1 MAISLYD
8 TVALTAIVEQLKLP
22 SQFLLD
28 TFFPGITTSETEFV
42 AVDVFVGQRRLAPFV
57 SPLLE
62 GKLVESLGVT
72 TNQFKPAYLKPKTRL
87 DPMRP
92 IRRSIGEQIGGNQMS
107 PADRERANL
116 AFELEQHITMINR
129 RLEWMAAQAL
139 INGSVTVA
147 GEGYPTQT
155 VNFGRAG
162 ALTIAQL
169 TGSNAWT
176 LTNVNAASNPVVPSN
191 NLQDWSALVLQACGL
206 PVTDIVFTPGAWK
219 VFRQDPIIKSVV
231 AALNYNAPGLAAGGV
246 NAKIGGQFMGNWG
259 PWRLWLYY
267 DWYVDPVSLTETA
280 MIPDGTVIMGSDQL
294 NGTRAFGAIL
304 DPELAYISAPYAP
317 KSWTTQDPGARWL
330 MTQSSPL
337 VIPTQVN
344 ASLTATV
351 F

>member
-8 TVALTAIVEQLKLP
+8 TISLAAIVEQMKLP

-28 TFFPGITTSETEFV
+28 TFFPGITVSQTEFI
-42 AVDVFVGQRRLAPFV
+42 AVDVFVGQRRMAPFV

-62 GKLVESLGVT
+62 GKLVESLGMT

-87 DPMRP
+87 DPLRP
-92 IRRSIGEQIGGNQMS
+92 IRRAIGEQIGGRDFS
-107 PADRERANL
+107 PVEREQQNL
-116 AFELEQHITMINR
+116 AFELDQHITMINR

-139 INGSVTVA
+139 VTGSVTVA
-147 GEGYPTQT
+147 GEGYPSQT
-155 VNFGRAG
+155 VNFGRA
-162 ALTIAQL
+162 ASLTIAQL
-169 TGSNAWT
+169 TSTAAWT
-176 LTNVNAASNPVVPSN
+176 LANITSNSLVPSN
-191 NLQDWSALVLQACGL
+191 NLQDWSALVLQASGL
-206 PVTDIVFTPGAWK
+206 PVTDIIFTPGAWK
-219 VFRQDPIIKSVV
+219 VFRADPNVKSIIAS
-231 AALNYNAPGLAAGGV
+231 LNYTAANLQASGV
-246 NAKIGGQFMGNWG
+246 TAKTGGQFMGNWG

-267 DWYVDPVSLTETA
+267 DWYIDPTSLTETA

-304 DPELAYISAPYAP
+304 DPELGYVAQPYAP

-344 ASLTATV
+344 AALVATV